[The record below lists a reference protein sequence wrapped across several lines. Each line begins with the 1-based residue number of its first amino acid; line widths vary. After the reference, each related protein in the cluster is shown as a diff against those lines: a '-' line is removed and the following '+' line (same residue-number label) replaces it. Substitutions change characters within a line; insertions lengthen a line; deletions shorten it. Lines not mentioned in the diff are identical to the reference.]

1 MQYLEDFEPGQRF
14 VTRSRSIPEKEA
26 VAFARQ
32 FDPQPFHLDAE
43 AAKDSTFGQLTAS
56 GWHTA
61 ALTMR
66 MLVDSDFSPAN
77 GIIGFRIE
85 ELAWS
90 RPVIPGDQ
98 LHVVIEV
105 VEVIPSRSK
114 PDRGVLRVRFTTVN
128 RNDEAVQEMTANLLV
143 IRRPTG

>member
-1 MQYLEDFEPGQRF
+1 MQYLDDFQPGQRF
-14 VTRSRSIPEKEA
+14 VTPSRRLSEEA
-26 VAFARQ
+26 AIAFARQ

-43 AAKDSTFGQLTAS
+43 AATESTFGQLNAS

-85 ELAWS
+85 ELTWS
-90 RPVIPGDQ
+90 RPVYPGDD

-105 VEVIPSRSK
+105 LSVTPSRSK
-114 PDRGVLRVRFTTVN
+114 PDRGVLRVRFSTAN
-128 RNDEAVQEMTANLLV
+128 RDGETVQEMTANLLV
-143 IRRPTG
+143 VRRPVA